1 MIDSVGSDDG
11 IVFTFSNASAAAGD
25 TASLALNAANT
36 TDLSGVSIAAIETLN
51 VSATGTNVLG
61 TLTTAA
67 ATTVNVAGAGS
78 LSATLASGNI
88 TTVNAAENTG
98 GVTLNLAASD
108 ANNQTITGG
117 TGNDSITTEYA
128 GLSNQDTINLG
139 DGVDSLIFANGNAT
153 FNDAT
158 TAARLSNVTNVEK
171 LGIIGNTLTVDGDL
185 VSQNIFTTSGANGDF
200 AITDAA
206 NNSTLEFGAGA
217 ADAST
222 TAMKLGANTLNVE
235 LNGSTAAV
243 ANAGN
248 GLTVTGSQTVNLST
262 NGTAGVG
269 ANTLALTAADNQ
281 TVVITGSQDLTLTTT
296 AASNV
301 TGFTLNGS
309 AATGKLNITG
319 TNAADTITGGAGA
332 DTLNGGGNVAV
343 AEQFTVDFDGAATGA
358 DTIAFNGATITLSG
372 GDDAATIAGKVAGG
386 TYTDWTAT
394 ASNDVVTFV
403 NKATGTVTDVQ
414 ASDFTIT
421 DTGSDGA
428 PSIGSLTTTVQ
439 GAAAV
444 AFTADTFTGGEGKD
458 TFIVGTNGAAAASDS
473 DVIMDFATKTD
484 KIDFQALNTAG
495 SATTYAEATAAV
507 ADFTSAKTAADT
519 AITGNFVYSAQ
530 QVGADTY
537 VFADTNGDSA
547 ADSVVKLTGVA
558 LDGIEFADI
567 VA

>member
-1 MIDSVGSDDG
+1 M
-11 IVFTFSNASAAAGD
+11 
-25 TASLALNAANT
+25 ALNGANT
-36 TDLSGVSIAAIETLN
+36 TAGSVSIANIETLN

-61 TLTTAA
+61 TAATAA
-67 ATTVNVAGAGS
+67 ATTVNVTGAGS
-78 LSATLASGNI
+78 LSATLSGAAI

-185 VSQNIFTTSGANGDF
+185 VSQNIFTTSGNGGDF

-206 NNSTLEFGAGA
+206 NNATLEFGAGQ

-235 LNGSTAAV
+235 LNGSTTAV
-243 ANAGN
+243 ANAGTN

-296 AASNV
+296 AATGT
-301 TGFTLNGS
+301 TGFTLNG
-309 AATGKLNITG
+309 ADATGKLNITG
-319 TNAADTITGGAGA
+319 TNAVDTITGGAG
-332 DTLNGGGNVAV
+332 D
-343 AEQFTVDFDGAATGA
+343 D
-358 DTIAFNGATITLSG
+358 TLSG
-372 GDDAATIAGKVAGG
+372 GGSAGVTETAVVNFAAITAGQTISLGGLTVTDQGAGATAAEVAAVFASVAAGG
-386 TYTDWTAT
+386 SGTGTANLVTSGTLTGFSTGAIANTDE
-394 ASNDVVTFV
+394 VTFTSTAAGNV
-403 NKATGTVTDVQ
+403 ADLSETGTGTVD
-414 ASDFTIT
+414 SINIT
-421 DTGSDGA
+421 QGVA
-428 PSIGSLTTTVQ
+428 TT
-439 GAAAV
+439 
-444 AFTADTFTGGEGKD
+444 FTADTLTGGAGKD
-458 TFIVGTNGAAAASDS
+458 TFIVSTNGAAAASDA
-473 DVIMDFATKTD
+473 DVIMDFVSKTD
-484 KIDFQALNTAG
+484 KIDFAAYNVAG
-495 SATTYAEATAAV
+495 SAANYSEASAAV
-507 ADFTSAKTAADT
+507 ADFTAAKTAADAAFAANT
-519 AITGNFVYSAQ
+519 TTVYSVQ
-530 QVGADTY
+530 QVGSDSY
-537 VFADTNGDSA
+537 VFAADANNA
-547 ADSVVKLTGVA
+547 AAEHVVKLTGVA